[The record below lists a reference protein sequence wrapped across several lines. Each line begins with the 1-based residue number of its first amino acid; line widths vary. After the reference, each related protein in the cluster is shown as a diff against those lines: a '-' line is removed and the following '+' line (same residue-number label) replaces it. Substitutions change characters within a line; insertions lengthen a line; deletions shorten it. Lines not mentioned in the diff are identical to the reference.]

1 MYKFFVMLGDEFRKL
16 QNYNGILQVTSALGA
31 TAVHRLTKNM
41 VSIYPNL
48 RLSNLPYLGTMPER
62 PNCKDLPLLACL
74 DVFIIGIQKISR
86 RA

>member
-41 VSIYPNL
+41 VNIIKKIY
-48 RLSNLPYLGTMPER
+48 LPPTQIYH
-62 PNCKDLPLLACL
+62 
-74 DVFIIGIQKISR
+74 I
-86 RA
+86 